1 MEPFRR
7 RALRYVRTMSAEA
20 KAIGL
25 KSSASVECKKSTE
38 QPICVVIN
46 SRYSRL
52 LCEQLDVV
60 CEVSRGTSIRFSV
73 VRSLWLVP
81 EKVSAQQCQ
90 ATGTNQTCT
99 NSTTMPGTLINGVYT
114 IGIQDNATLTI
125 KRKRRPAE
133 YARLAAH
140 VFPWSGAE
148 IPANSNLPEVCK
160 KSITMRGSQR
170 SGDCPL
176 NHKFNGHWRI
186 ACPYQIHAVMR
197 RFLPLTSASAPP
209 PSWGLF
215 FGWRRE
221 AGEVSADGVSKSFRL
236 HHNTA
241 RKHLRTRSRPHMVQ
255 VSTTT
260 TAAFTSG
267 SAPSSNARSGGP
279 LRKHGWS
286 IKPESYP

>member
-1 MEPFRR
+1 MAGVVSLIWGKREAEYFCRQDWTGQISLIRHDKSGFRR
-7 RALRYVRTMSAEA
+7 RDMRQLISRRAHRWSACPVEA
-20 KAIGL
+20 
-25 KSSASVECKKSTE
+25 
-38 QPICVVIN
+38 
-46 SRYSRL
+46 R
-52 LCEQLDVV
+52 
-60 CEVSRGTSIRFSV
+60 
-73 VRSLWLVP
+73 
-81 EKVSAQQCQ
+81 
-90 ATGTNQTCT
+90 
-99 NSTTMPGTLINGVYT
+99 
-114 IGIQDNATLTI
+114 

-170 SGDCPL
+170 SGDCPH

-186 ACPYQIHAVMR
+186 ACPYQNHAVMR

-241 RKHLRTRSRPHMVQ
+241 RKHLRTKSRPHMVQ
-255 VSTTT
+255 GSTTT

-267 SAPSSNARSGGP
+267 SAPSSKIFARSGGP